1 MDRTKLFFFWGEE
14 WASRRQEVTQMLT
27 VPSLAMRRGDFSELL
42 NPANPYFGRARV
54 ITDPL
59 TRQPFPNNTIPGD
72 RISPQGQALLNVY
85 PEAVAGFQQGTA
97 NWIGTSEQW
106 QDQRKDTIRVDYR
119 IGDKTNLAV
128 RATHIPFHFN
138 TVLGSTRFVELW
150 SRPNRT
156 AVATV
161 NSTLS
166 ATFLNEFTV
175 SASSD
180 GLGEANSDPDCGAR
194 CRRSTYGVSYPF
206 LFPADSKFDPEKL
219 PTLSINGLSTLD
231 NGPYPG
237 YWSGFT
243 YAISNSMTK
252 VVKTHTLK
260 WGIFVERS
268 GQDDQIHAT
277 TASAPATN
285 NQNGAFRFQD
295 TGHPQATGLAMANA
309 LLGNFNDYSEFGAK
323 PLTPFVGTALDW
335 FVQDSWKM
343 SQKLTLEA
351 GLRHSIWQPWHS
363 KWNTISMF
371 HPDFYDPAQAAVVDP
386 AGGFIVSGNRYNG
399 VVLPGDGPTEEAL
412 SNFPFLRDFT
422 HLYHGLPAGFAPT
435 HKQDFQPRVGL
446 AYSIDQKTIVRVGVG
461 KFFNRTGINRDL
473 AQGGQPP
480 FMEQVTVING
490 SVDAPSGAQRRVFP
504 FTITAQETTLKH
516 PNAWTGNVTVQRQL
530 PAELSVEVSYVA
542 RRGYNNQRK
551 RNINQLLPGTIQ
563 ANPGINPNALRPFR
577 GMGIIGL
584 AENTGRT
591 EYDALQ
597 ISANRRLSA
606 GLQFGLGYT
615 FSRNL
620 DNGSG
625 EIELLPNAYD
635 DSGLLGP
642 LGSGPTACARRQR
655 HLRTAGTARTTAD
668 QSGAGRMVSGR
679 NLSGTVRRAFLRAPQ
694 CGQRRNRARQRRS
707 VLESDRGS
715 QSGHAYR
722 VHRFRGVV
730 QSGRIRATRSW
741 DFRCAAPQWPAPTG
755 LLGMESFGLAQ
766 VPSDEPSL
774 VRLPVGGLQRAE
786 PSHARRSQ
794 QQSDQRVVWAGDQQ
808 DGQSHYAVRRAVSVL
823 GLGCRR
829 DDRPGCLRPNPSRA

>member
-1 MDRTKLFFFWGEE
+1 M
-14 WASRRQEVTQMLT
+14 
-27 VPSLAMRRGDFSELL
+27 
-42 NPANPYFGRARV
+42 
-54 ITDPL
+54 
-59 TRQPFPNNTIPGD
+59 
-72 RISPQGQALLNVY
+72 
-85 PEAVAGFQQGTA
+85 
-97 NWIGTSEQW
+97 
-106 QDQRKDTIRVDYR
+106 
-119 IGDKTNLAV
+119 
-128 RATHIPFHFN
+128 
-138 TVLGSTRFVELW
+138 LGSTRFVELW

-219 PTLSINGLSTLD
+219 PTLSITGLSTLD

-243 YAISNSMTK
+243 YAVSNSMTK
-252 VVKTHTLK
+252 VVNTHTLK

-386 AGGFIVSGNRYNG
+386 AGGFIVSGDRYNG
-399 VVLPGDGPTEEAL
+399 VVLPGDEPTEEAL
-412 SNFPFLRDFT
+412 SHFPFLQDYT

-446 AYSIDQKTIVRVGVG
+446 AYTIDQKTIVRVGVG

-490 SVDAPSGAQRRVFP
+490 SVDGPGGAQRRVFP

-530 PAELSVEVSYVA
+530 PAASQWKCPTSRGAATTISESATSTSCCPEPFRRIPGSTPTPFGRFAAWASSVA
-542 RRGYNNQRK
+542 RR
-551 RNINQLLPGTIQ
+551 IP
-563 ANPGINPNALRPFR
+563 
-577 GMGIIGL
+577 
-584 AENTGRT
+584 EGRST
-591 EYDALQ
+591 T
-597 ISANRRLSA
+597 R
-606 GLQFGLGYT
+606 
-615 FSRNL
+615 SR
-620 DNGSG
+620 S
-625 EIELLPNAYD
+625 
-635 DSGLLGP
+635 
-642 LGSGPTACARRQR
+642 
-655 HLRTAGTARTTAD
+655 ARTVGCRPAC
-668 QSGAGRMVSGR
+668 SSVS
-679 NLSGTVRRAFLRAPQ
+679 AI
-694 CGQRRNRARQRRS
+694 
-707 VLESDRGS
+707 
-715 QSGHAYR
+715 
-722 VHRFRGVV
+722 RFRGI
-730 QSGRIRATRSW
+730 STMDREKSSFCRMPTTTPAIGAARISTDRMCSS
-741 DFRCAAPQWPAPTG
+741 PTP
-755 LLGMESFGLAQ
+755 FTNC
-766 VPSDEPSL
+766 
-774 VRLPVGGLQRAE
+774 RHR
-786 PSHARRSQ
+786 
-794 QQSDQRVVWAGDQQ
+794 Q
-808 DGQSHYAVRRAVSVL
+808 DHG
-823 GLGCRR
+823 
-829 DDRPGCLRPNPSRA
+829 